1 MVRCIS
7 FCTSLDVAGLDRII
21 NLMRLIE
28 RWDVLCITTSALLHA
43 VLGMQHALL
52 AVVFICGIDA
62 LDRDLVINEVTA
74 ALYLLQHTCG
84 TVQLPTVPGYFA
96 ALLTIALSLWS
107 RSSTYLRLGHVER
120 RGCLLLS
127 YFSSV
132 LIYYPWHDGSL
143 ASVVRLAMFVLST
156 RYGIVKGSIDPW
168 DISVQY
174 MWIFVVPV
182 YVCGLLPITAAVQW
196 YGVSAKYR
204 RSATVWTTNGV
215 CEEAV

>member
-1 MVRCIS
+1 MS
-7 FCTSLDVAGLDRII
+7 LSTSLDVAGLDRII
-21 NLMRLIE
+21 NLMMLVE

-62 LDRDLVINEVTA
+62 LDRDLAINEVTA
-74 ALYLLQHTCG
+74 ALYLLQRTCG

-96 ALLTIALSLWS
+96 ALLTCGLSLWS
-107 RSSTYLRLGHVER
+107 RSSTYLRLGHVQR

-132 LIYYPWHDGSL
+132 LIYYPWYDGSL
-143 ASVVRLAMFVLST
+143 ASVVRLTMFVIST

-182 YVCGLLPITAAVQW
+182 YVCGLLPITAAMQW
-196 YGVSAKYR
+196 HGVGAKCR
-204 RSATVWTTNGV
+204 RSATVWTVSGV
-215 CEEAV
+215 CEDLV